1 MLTKKKEGILWLLF
15 FSDFFFFKENTL
27 YPLMYLRIDNLTPN
41 VLKLVDDPNI
51 TNFDTLNLPST

>member
-1 MLTKKKEGILWLLF
+1 MAFVLF
-15 FSDFFFFKENTL
+15 RFFFFKENTL